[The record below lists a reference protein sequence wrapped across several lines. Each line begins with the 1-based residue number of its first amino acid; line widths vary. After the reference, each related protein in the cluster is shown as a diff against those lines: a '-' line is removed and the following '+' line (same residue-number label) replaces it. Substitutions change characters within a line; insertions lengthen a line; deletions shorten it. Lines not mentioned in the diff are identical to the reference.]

1 MNTNTKATDLT
12 SFLQKHSAKA
22 SGNNKDVSPTHTRI
36 GDKDLNIYGG
46 SYVISNDDHKQ
57 FLALYYDF
65 IFNKKRME
73 YLTEKQL
80 EHVGPLLVDFDF
92 RYQRSVSERRHT
104 SEDIQNMVILYLE
117 ELKEFFVFDPEVKFD
132 VFIFEKPSVNMVSDK
147 SYTKD
152 GIHMIVGLQMD
163 HIMQI
168 MLRSR
173 ILEKI
178 QVTWENLKVEN
189 SWDSVLDEGI
199 SKGTTNWQLY
209 GSRKPGNEAYELT
222 HHYNIVYDNNDGEFC
237 MNEKSPSEF
246 NLSEDF
252 IKLSARNEN
261 NPKLSFNP
269 KIISLYNSKLELK
282 KSGGKKKSNIKVNKI
297 VLPNQPNVDEPCEYI
312 SVDEIVNE
320 EMLKKAV
327 DILLNSLSHSEM
339 DIKEIHDYT
348 QILPEK
354 YYEAGSHL
362 LNRQVA
368 FALKNT
374 DERLFLSWIML
385 RSKAS
390 DFDYAEIPKLYVDW
404 NKYFNKN
411 EDNEGVTKKSI
422 IYWAKQDAYEEYEKV
437 KYSTVDAFIEQ
448 MAFSQ
453 TDFDF
458 AVILHYLFKDKY
470 VCTSLTN
477 RTWYIF
483 KNHRWDIDRGMTL
496 RLAISK
502 EMFSMFRKKVSDIMI
517 KMSKVP
523 EDSQEYVLY
532 QKQIKTFSTVVS
544 VKLKQTSDKNNIMRE
559 AMELFYDKDF
569 IKKVDSNKNLLCF
582 NNGVIDF
589 TTKTFRDGYPQ
600 DYITKSTGINY
611 IPHNIINPHPICSE
625 ISSFMEKLFPDETLN
640 TYMWSHLASCLIGTN
655 KNQTFNIYRGSGS
668 NGKSILTDLMTQCL
682 GDYKGTVP
690 ITLVTEKRNSIG
702 GTSSEVIQLKGIRYA
717 VMQEPSKDSRINEGV
732 MKELTGGDPVQGR
745 ALYCESEVFEPQFK
759 LVVCTNSLFEINSND
774 DGTWRRIRI
783 CDFKS
788 KFIDADETHTDD
800 TKHVFLKDKSLKERL
815 PAIAPFFMSMLVD
828 LAFKTEGTVQDCD
841 IVLEASNKYRQ
852 GQDHLS
858 AFVLEKVLHTKINSD
873 KIKKNELS
881 HEFKKWFEQEHG
893 QRKQPRGCELN
904 DYMDKR
910 FGKSK
915 ISGWVGVKIIY
926 PEESSDEMDNL

>member
-1 MNTNTKATDLT
+1 
-12 SFLQKHSAKA
+12 
-22 SGNNKDVSPTHTRI
+22 
-36 GDKDLNIYGG
+36 
-46 SYVISNDDHKQ
+46 
-57 FLALYYDF
+57 
-65 IFNKKRME
+65 
-73 YLTEKQL
+73 
-80 EHVGPLLVDFDF
+80 
-92 RYQRSVSERRHT
+92 
-104 SEDIQNMVILYLE
+104 
-117 ELKEFFVFDPEVKFD
+117 
-132 VFIFEKPSVNMVSDK
+132 
-147 SYTKD
+147 
-152 GIHMIVGLQMD
+152 
-163 HIMQI
+163 
-168 MLRSR
+168 
-173 ILEKI
+173 
-178 QVTWENLKVEN
+178 
-189 SWDSVLDEGI
+189 
-199 SKGTTNWQLY
+199 
-209 GSRKPGNEAYELT
+209 
-222 HHYNIVYDNNDGEFC
+222 
-237 MNEKSPSEF
+237 MNEKSLHEF
-246 NLSEDF
+246 NLSADF

-261 NPKLSFNP
+261 NPKLAFNP
-269 KIISLYNSKLELK
+269 KIISLYNSKLDLK
-282 KSGGKKKSNIKVNKI
+282 RTGGKKKSNIKINKLVAPI
-297 VLPNQPNVDEPCEYI
+297 QSSDDDTDAYI
-312 SVDEIVNE
+312 SIDDIVNE
-320 EMLKKAV
+320 ETLAKAV
-327 DILLNSLSHSEM
+327 DNLFKGLLPSEL

-348 QILPEK
+348 QILPAK

-374 DERLFLSWIML
+374 DDRLFLSWIML
-385 RSKAS
+385 RSKAI
-390 DFDYAEIPKLYVDW
+390 DFDYGEIPKLYVDW
-404 NKYFNKN
+404 DKYFNKN
-411 EDNEGVTKKSI
+411 EENEGVTKKSI
-422 IYWAKQDAYEEYEKV
+422 IYWAKQDAFEAYEKV

-448 MAFSQ
+448 MVFSQ

-477 RTWYIF
+477 KTWYAF
-483 KNHRWDIDRGMTL
+483 KNHRWEIDRGMTL
-496 RLAISK
+496 RLAISQI
-502 EMFSMFRKKVSDIMI
+502 MFSLFQKKVTDILAKMHNSVEGSD
-517 KMSKVP
+517 
-523 EDSQEYVLY
+523 EYLLY
-532 QKQIKTFSTVVS
+532 QKKARTFSTVVS

-582 NNGVIDF
+582 NNGVVDF
-589 TTKTFRDGYPQ
+589 ITKTFRDGYPQ
-600 DYITKSTGINY
+600 DYITKTTGINY
-611 IPHNIINPHPICSE
+611 IPHNITNPHKICTE
-625 ISSFMEKLFPDETLN
+625 IASFMEKLFPDESLN
-640 TYMWSHLASCLIGTN
+640 KYMWSHLASCLIGTN

-815 PAIAPFFMSMLVD
+815 PTIAPYFMSMLVD
-828 LAFKTEGTVQDCD
+828 LAFQTEGTVEDCD

-893 QRKQPRGCELN
+893 QRKQPKGCELN

-915 ISGWVGVKIIY
+915 ITGWCGVKIIY